1 MLSHPV
7 EVSGSLVVARKV
19 ISGNLETIQANQI
32 MQKSELPTPLGP
44 LERAV
49 LEALWQYRDA
59 VSVRELHPHFAER
72 IAYTTLMTT
81 LDRLYKKGIL
91 HRSKK
96 GRAFLYTPRVTAR
109 EYQRGFTQRVLDQL
123 IGRESDGVA
132 PLLAC
137 IVDAVSDHDREW
149 LDELDRLIQQ
159 KRRTLDRPDLDRP
172 DLDRKEA

>member
-1 MLSHPV
+1 MLTY
-7 EVSGSLVVARKV
+7 SLEFSCFLAVAV
-19 ISGNLETIQANQI
+19 GGNLETIQANQI
-32 MQKSELPTPLGP
+32 IMKKPELPTQLGP

-59 VSVRELHPHFAER
+59 VSVRELHPHFADR

-91 HRSKK
+91 QRRKE
-96 GRAFLYTPRVTAR
+96 GRAFLYTPRVTAS
-109 EYQRGFTQRVLDQL
+109 EYRRSFTQRVLDQL
-123 IGRESDGVA
+123 IGRELDGVT

-137 IVDAVSDHDREW
+137 IVDTVSDHDREY

-159 KRRTLDRPDLDRP
+159 KRQTLDRP
-172 DLDRKEA
+172 DLDRKEAQRDV

>member
-1 MLSHPV
+1 MLPHLVPLYC
-7 EVSGSLVVARKV
+7 SLEAVGGD
-19 ISGNLETIQANQI
+19 SLNLRQRQANQI
-32 MQKSELPTPLGP
+32 MKKSELPTPLGP

-49 LEALWQYRDA
+49 LEALWQYREA

-91 HRSKK
+91 RRVKA
-96 GRAFLYTPRVTAR
+96 GRAFLYSPCVTAS
-109 EYQRGFTQRVLDQL
+109 EYRRGFAQRVLDQL

-137 IVDAVSDHDREW
+137 IVDTVSDHDREW

-159 KRRTLDRPDLDRP
+159 KRRTLDR
-172 DLDRKEA
+172 KEA

>member
-1 MLSHPV
+1 M
-7 EVSGSLVVARKV
+7 KK
-19 ISGNLETIQANQI
+19 Q
-32 MQKSELPTPLGP
+32 ELPTQLGP

-49 LEALWQYRDA
+49 LEVLWQYRDA
-59 VSVRELHPHFAER
+59 VSVRELHPHFADR

-91 HRSKK
+91 HRSKE
-96 GRAFLYTPRVTAR
+96 GRAFLYATRVTAS
-109 EYQRGFTQRVLDQL
+109 EYRRGFAQRVLDQL

-137 IVDAVSDHDREW
+137 IVDTVSDHDREY

-159 KRRTLDRPDLDRP
+159 KRQTLDRPDLDRP